1 MTAGIRPGSAG
12 TPRCDTGAGPG
23 DQAEVVRAAADEL
36 LPVTFTVN
44 GKETTVRVP
53 PRMTLADTIREQL
66 GLTGTHLGCEH
77 GVCGMCT
84 ILHDGVAVRSC
95 LLFTVQCGGA
105 NIVTIEGLGTP
116 ADPHPLQRAFS
127 HHHALQCGFCTPGF
141 LLSAYDLLAHQP
153 GVTRDELPGQLSG
166 VLCRC
171 TGYRNIVSAVADVAE
186 CFPDGVPGPA
196 GCGRAALSSIRLR
209 TDPAEPRGS
218 GDTMT

>member
-1 MTAGIRPGSAG
+1 MTAGTQPGNAG
-12 TPRCDTGAGPG
+12 TQPG
-23 DQAEVVRAAADEL
+23 NQAQVVRAAADEL

-44 GKETTVRVP
+44 GTEATVSVP
-53 PRMTLADTIREQL
+53 PRMTLADTIREHL

-84 ILHDGVAVRSC
+84 ILYDGAAVRSC

-105 NIVTIEGLGTP
+105 DIVTIEGLGTP
-116 ADPHPLQRAFS
+116 ADPHPLQQAFS

-153 GVTRDELPGQLSG
+153 GVARDQLPEHLSG

-171 TGYRNIVSAVADVAE
+171 TGYRNILSAVADVAE
-186 CFPDGVPGPA
+186 RFPDGVPGPT
-196 GCGRAALSSIRLR
+196 GCGRR
-209 TDPAEPRGS
+209 TLAGRGS
-218 GDTMT
+218 QPDTREVAEIPMT